1 MNGVPRFKRFAH
13 PQQPIARLVSA
24 ERVLNAVQVCS
35 QLLLPGFFLT
45 INKCPEVGIYI
56 LYIYILKFFLFFLVK
71 FLFSCFLDRFRG
83 RVLVFFYK
91 FQPQYWRGMDG
102 QIMRIPEKTTFLK
115 RPVRTGCFEMFPNR
129 TSG

>member
-45 INKCPEVGIYI
+45 INKCPEVGIYKSKQENKI
-56 LYIYILKFFLFFLVK
+56 STKKVIKKKIKFFLFFLVK
-71 FLFSCFLDRFRG
+71 FLFS
-83 RVLVFFYK
+83 
-91 FQPQYWRGMDG
+91 
-102 QIMRIPEKTTFLK
+102 
-115 RPVRTGCFEMFPNR
+115 
-129 TSG
+129 